1 MVKEDVTLDPF
12 DVGRFGSEA
21 VVFASDRLAHAVEK
35 FRLSG
40 LKRLRH
46 KNPHFGVSS
55 RFLSQF
61 TVKKASA
68 A

>member
-1 MVKEDVTLDPF
+1 MVKEDVTLDPVN
-12 DVGRFGSEA
+12 VGRFGSEA

-35 FRLSG
+35 SGLSG

-46 KNPHFGVSS
+46 KNPHFGVSQW
-55 RFLSQF
+55 FLSQF
-61 TVKKASA
+61 TVEKASA